1 MATYASS
8 LAREFHGQR
17 SLVGYSPA
25 IILTLISIYWIKEY
39 IFAQNISVRNSF
51 NIHVENVSLLAYLKV
66 L

>member
-1 MATYASS
+1 MD
-8 LAREFHGQR
+8 RET
-17 SLVGYSPA
+17 LVGYSPG